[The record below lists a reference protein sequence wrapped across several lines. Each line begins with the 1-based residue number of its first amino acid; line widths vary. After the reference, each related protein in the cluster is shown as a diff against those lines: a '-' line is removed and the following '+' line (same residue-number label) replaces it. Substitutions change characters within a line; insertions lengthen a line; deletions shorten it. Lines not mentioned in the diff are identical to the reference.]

1 MQKQR
6 NGKKNNNNLVV
17 GVAIIAVILLSAGGY
32 ITYQNTVSS
41 HVSEINGELRS
52 LSPVS
57 SAGLAGNL
65 TSVNGILW
73 SVNGKPVV
81 FFVGGEFCPFCAAE
95 SWPVAAFLSHYGSFT
110 RVDFITSSEGS
121 ISAIS
126 FYGTSYTSPSIYFIG
141 LEIAG
146 QNRQPL
152 QGMIPYEQLIFNE
165 YDPQHTV
172 PFLDIANQYVLIGSQ
187 VPPSLLSGM
196 SQQQI
201 LAAIGSN
208 STLSSYMGNAEYY
221 ISQAYNESLAE

>member
-1 MQKQR
+1 MSKHR
-6 NGKKNNNNLVV
+6 TDKGNHRLAILVV
-17 GVAIIAVILLSAGGY
+17 IAAIILLSIGGY
-32 ITYQNTVSS
+32 ISYQTP
-41 HVSEINGELRS
+41 NGSTAKLNMELRS
-52 LSPVS
+52 LRPSPMMG
-57 SAGLAGNL
+57 ATANL
-65 TSVNGILW
+65 TAVNGTLW
-73 SVNGKPVV
+73 SVDGKPVV